1 MFETQADELY
11 EIANAAADKLVKLAE
26 ENRKLTNVIIQLRRK
41 LLDVNVIYGYEVV
54 HMMDKLLEDV

>member
-1 MFETQADELY
+1 MFEAQADELY